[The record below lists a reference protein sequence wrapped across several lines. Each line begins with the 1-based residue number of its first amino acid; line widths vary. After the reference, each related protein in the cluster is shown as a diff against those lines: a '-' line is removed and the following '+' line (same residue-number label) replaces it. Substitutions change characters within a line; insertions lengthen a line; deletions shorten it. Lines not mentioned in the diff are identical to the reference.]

1 MLRIHGNKFKHL
13 AGLSYAGLAGSS
25 AAFLLIMAAM
35 LFAPA
40 ASQPE
45 ALATDDNSGISTYVA
60 TPTVGISLP
69 TSINFADVLPTPSGA
84 TTTATADLTVTTSDS
99 AGYSL
104 YLYSSDGD
112 NSLRPKISSLA
123 NISKINATA
132 GDVGLTLSSLKPNT
146 WGYNLGTS
154 TPNDNTT
161 YTAVPIDNTTPIQ
174 TKDTSDTNSANDT
187 YTLSFGAKVDSAI
200 ASGAYSNALTVAVTA
215 EPRAIV
221 YIQDLTLSDCQSR
234 ASDTDFTVT
243 DRRDDNDY
251 TVRYING
258 ACWMTQNL
266 RLAGGQTLTSE
277 ESNIVGSWEFPN
289 DSLTLGNSSTEA
301 RSILSDNSDPDTALE
316 YGGYY
321 NFCAASAGTVCSL
334 AQTNA
339 IQDICP
345 KGWRLPT
352 NSEQSGITSY
362 TSAFSPVYS
371 GSYNN
376 GTLNSTGSNGYWWS
390 ATVHIALFQHDLYYN
405 NGSLY
410 TGYGDKISG
419 FSVRCI
425 RSNPGTVTIN
435 FNGNGSTG
443 GSTASQQIAAGGTAS
458 LTTNGF
464 TRTGYAF
471 TGWNTVA
478 NGSGTSYADGADYTV
493 TPATGDATVTL
504 YAQWKEI
511 PIIQNFT
518 LADCQSQASSGNV
531 TVADSRDDNSYTV
544 RYINGACWMT
554 QNLRLAGGTA
564 LTTSDSNVTRNYTL
578 PTTPL
583 DGSSASYTAPQT
595 TISSNTSY
603 GGYYNYCAAS
613 AGTVCNNTT
622 EQDAT
627 QDICPKGW
635 RLPTLN
641 EMSGITGYASA
652 FSPVLSGDYNN
663 GSLNNTGSRGSWWS
677 ATAYNS
683 FYQYGLNYN
692 GSSLGTSRSNKR
704 NGFSVRCIRSS

>member
-25 AAFLLIMAAM
+25 AAFLLILAAM

-45 ALATDDNSGISTYVA
+45 ASAVEDNSGISTYAA

-69 TSINFADVLPTPSGA
+69 AAIDFADVLPTPSGA
-84 TTTATADLTVTTSDS
+84 TTTATADLTITTTNS

-112 NSLRPKISSLA
+112 NSLKPKISSLA

-146 WGYNLGTS
+146 WGYNLGTEAPTDS
-154 TPNDNTT
+154 TT
-161 YTAVPIDNTTPIQ
+161 YSAVPTDNSTPIQ
-174 TKDTSDTNSANDT
+174 TKDTSSTNSANDT

-234 ASDTDFTVT
+234 ASDADFTVT

-251 TVRYING
+251 TVRYINDT
-258 ACWMTQNL
+258 CWMTQNL
-266 RLAGGQTLTSE
+266 RLSSGRTLTSAD
-277 ESNIVGSWEFPN
+277 SNVTQNWAFPTG
-289 DSLTLGNSSTEA
+289 SLTSGNTYTEA
-301 RSILSDNSDPDTALE
+301 RSTIISNTS

-321 NFCAASAGTVCSL
+321 NYCAASAGTVCSSTS
-334 AQTNA
+334 AQDAT
-339 IQDICP
+339 QDICP

-352 NSEQSGITSY
+352 FNEMSGITSY
-362 TSAFSPVYS
+362 ASAFSPVYIGYYYNGALYGN
-371 GSYNN
+371 GSY
-376 GTLNSTGSNGYWWS
+376 GYWWS
-390 ATVHIALFQHDLYYN
+390 ATASNSNDQYGLRYYG
-405 NGSLY
+405 GSLNTSRNVKY
-410 TGYGDKISG
+410 YG

-425 RSNPGTVTIN
+425 RSNPGTLTIN
-435 FNGNGSTG
+435 FDGNGSTG
-443 GSTASQQIAAGGTAS
+443 GSTASQQIAAGNTAS
-458 LTTNGF
+458 LNANGF

-471 TGWNTVA
+471 TGWNTA
-478 NGSGTSYADGADYTV
+478 ADGSGTSYADGADYTV
-493 TPATGDATVTL
+493 TPATGDISVTL
-504 YAQWKEI
+504 YAQWEQI
-511 PIIQNFT
+511 PTTMQDITAAQCQKFASDTPLT
-518 LADCQSQASSGNV
+518 LTD
-531 TVADSRDDNSYTV
+531 TRDNNSYTV

-554 QNLRLAGGTA
+554 QNLRLSGGRT
-564 LTTSDSNVTRNYTL
+564 LTSADSNVTRNWSFPSTSL
-578 PTTPL
+578 TS
-583 DGSSASYTAPQT
+583 GNSYTAAYS

-613 AGTVCNNTT
+613 AGTVCSQT
-622 EQDAT
+622 ETDAT

-635 RLPTLN
+635 RLPTLD
-641 EMSGITGYASA
+641 EMNGIRSYVSA
-652 FSPVLSGDYNN
+652 FSPVYSGFYSN
-663 GSLNNTGSRGSWWS
+663 GSLINTGSNGYWWS
-677 ATAYNS
+677 ATALSGVN
-683 FYQYGLNYN
+683 QYFLLYRS
-692 GSSLGTSRSNKR
+692 GSLYTTSSDKSI
-704 NGFSVRCIRSS
+704 GFSVRCIRSS